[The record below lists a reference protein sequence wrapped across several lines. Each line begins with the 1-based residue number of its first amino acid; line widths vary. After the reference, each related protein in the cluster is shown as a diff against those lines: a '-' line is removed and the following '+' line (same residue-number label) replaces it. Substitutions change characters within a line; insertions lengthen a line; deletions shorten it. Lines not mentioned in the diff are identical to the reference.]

1 MGYSIPQGSTSRWKN
16 WVGEKREG
24 RSSSMKTGDLL
35 RNKQPGTTH
44 ITGLILEIF
53 PNGTVRNKAQQTLTK
68 MLWSDGHQT
77 VEFMEDLKEYY
88 EVIR

>member
-1 MGYSIPQGSTSRWKN
+1 MEGYP
-16 WVGEKREG
+16 V
-24 RSSSMKTGDLL
+24 KTGDMV

-88 EVIR
+88 EVIQ